1 MNDIIKIDNALPDDL
16 DLEYKRN
23 IFNCG
28 WFIAKDIYDE
38 QFKDN
43 PGVVDDKNTFRTMQF
58 THLILNKSIKPTP
71 MSPAY
76 DVVYKSLKVMVQKC
90 GFEVDE
96 VLRLKFNLLTPHPRY
111 REGQYNVPH
120 IDDTKWGLQDNQWN
134 LIYYPEDTDGDT
146 IFFNEKFEGKFVK
159 DRKLTI
165 RERVEPKN
173 NTAVMFKGNIF
184 HTSSNPIHSDWRIV
198 LNANFTVMPRAE
210 LGK

>member
-16 DLEYKRN
+16 DISYKQN

-58 THLILNKSIKPTP
+58 THLILNKSIQPTP

-120 IDDTKWGLQDNQWN
+120 IDDCQWGLKDNQWN
-134 LIYYPEDTDGDT
+134 LIYYPEDSDGDKYFLMKCLKVNLLKIEIT
-146 IFFNEKFEGKFVK
+146 F
-159 DRKLTI
+159 KL
-165 RERVEPKN
+165 
-173 NTAVMFKGNIF
+173 
-184 HTSSNPIHSDWRIV
+184 
-198 LNANFTVMPRAE
+198 
-210 LGK
+210 

>member
-1 MNDIIKIDNALPDDL
+1 MNDIIKIDNALPDNL

-58 THLILNKSIKPTP
+58 THLILNKSIQPTP

-120 IDDTKWGLQDNQWN
+120 IDCINILKRHFFFFSY
-134 LIYYPEDTDGDT
+134 LIHF
-146 IFFNEKFEGKFVK
+146 IFFYSCN
-159 DRKLTI
+159 R
-165 RERVEPKN
+165 
-173 NTAVMFKGNIF
+173 
-184 HTSSNPIHSDWRIV
+184 H
-198 LNANFTVMPRAE
+198 NFF
-210 LGK
+210 